1 MLKFAAM
8 TNKVIKIPP
17 SSEDRKIT
25 QTALAGCSCT
35 CYHHNMH
42 TLLYVTLKPSTPRTD
57 TCNQQLSTVMCLPED
72 ALITNQNIWEN

>member
-25 QTALAGCSCT
+25 QTTLAGCSCT

-42 TLLYVTLKPSTPRTD
+42 TLLYVTLKPSTPCT
-57 TCNQQLSTVMCLPED
+57 
-72 ALITNQNIWEN
+72 